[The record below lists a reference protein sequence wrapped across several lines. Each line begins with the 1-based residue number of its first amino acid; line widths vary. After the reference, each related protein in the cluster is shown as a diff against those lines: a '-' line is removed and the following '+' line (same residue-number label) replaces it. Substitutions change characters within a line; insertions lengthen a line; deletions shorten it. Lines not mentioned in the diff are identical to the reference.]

1 MIVRELKLRPNKRLE
16 SKLADWLWVLTGVYN
31 FGIQKIKHN
40 AANKIYFSGFDFVN
54 MCKGHSKRLGIPSH
68 IIQGILQRAYDAWQ
82 RCFKK
87 IAKQPR
93 LKGVHNKLRS
103 IPLPDPIPESKF
115 SKGKLNLPG
124 LGKVRYIKQDLPVGK
139 IRQGRL
145 VKKASG
151 WYLQLLI
158 DTQHIFKV
166 AKTNRKVGIDTG
178 FKHLAVL
185 SDGTKIEN
193 PRNFIKGQ
201 ERLAQAQRGRNKRLT
216 ARLYER
222 ISNRR
227 KDYNH
232 KVSKQIVQNYKEI
245 YITNDNLKGQAKK
258 FGKSI
263 GDAGINQLRKFIS
276 YKSDNHGRKCVFVDS
291 TNTTKTCSTCWSL
304 TGPTGLNGLSVRSW
318 GCSTCG
324 VVHDRDINSA
334 LVILKIGS
342 GTNLKGVSNVFN

>member
-1 MIVRELKLRPNKRLE
+1 MIVRELKLRPNKKLE
-16 SKLADWLWVLTGVYN
+16 SKLANWLWLLIGVYN

-40 AANKIYFSGFDFVN
+40 ANNKIYFSEFDFVN
-54 MCKGHSKRLGIPSH
+54 ICKGHSKRLGIPSH
-68 IIQGILQRAYDAWQ
+68 TIQGILQRVYNAWQ

-87 IAKQPR
+87 IAKQPK
-93 LKGVHNKLRS
+93 LKGAHNKLRS
-103 IPLPDPIPESKF
+103 IPFPDPIPESKF

-124 LGKVRYIKQDLPVGK
+124 LGKVRYIKQDLPTGK
-139 IRQGRL
+139 ITQGRL

-158 DTQHIFKV
+158 DTQHIFNVTETK
-166 AKTNRKVGIDTG
+166 KKVGIDTG

-201 ERLAQAQRGRNKRLT
+201 ERLAQAQRGKRKQLS

-232 KVSKQIVQNYKEI
+232 KVSKRIVQNYKKI
-245 YITNDNLKGQAKK
+245 YITNDNLKGQAKR

-263 GDAGINQLRKFIS
+263 GDAGISQLRKYIS

-304 TGPTGLNGLSVRSW
+304 TGPVGLNGLSVRSW
-318 GCSTCG
+318 ECATCG
-324 VVHDRDINSA
+324 VVHDRDVNSA
-334 LVILKIGS
+334 MVILKIGS
-342 GTNLKGVSNVFN
+342 GTDLKEDSNVFN